1 MNNVRQDIENTIL
14 KLASA
19 WSRRDPAALAELWDE
34 WEAAPIYV
42 AEELVQPLRSHA
54 AIRDYWTRTL
64 QAAGFVS
71 VEIAN
76 VEVQPLQAGLAAALF
91 DLRWIGSF
99 RGYEQPIG
107 GDTRVTTILRSRG
120 QGWRLIHY
128 VEAPLAPIVYL
139 RGLYEQFAARPPALP
154 VREA

>member
-1 MNNVRQDIENTIL
+1 MQDIEKTIL
-14 KLASA
+14 SIATA
-19 WSRRDPAALAELWDE
+19 WNQRDPEALAALWDP

-42 AEELVQPLRSHA
+42 AEELAHPLRSHA

-64 QAAGFVS
+64 AATGFVS
-71 VEIAN
+71 IGVSN
-76 VEVQPLQAGLAAALF
+76 VSVQPLQSDLAAALF

-99 RGYEQPIG
+99 PGYERPIG
-107 GDTRVTTILRSRG
+107 GDTRVTSILRHKPV
-120 QGWRLIHY
+120 GWRLIHY